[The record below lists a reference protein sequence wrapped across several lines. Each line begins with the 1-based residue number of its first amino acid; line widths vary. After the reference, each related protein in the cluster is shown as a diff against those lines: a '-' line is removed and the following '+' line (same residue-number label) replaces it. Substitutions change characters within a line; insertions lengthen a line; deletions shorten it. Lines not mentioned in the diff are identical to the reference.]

1 MNIRNARWLWLAPLL
16 LLLVLATATSAYA
29 ADPVTLELQA
39 PTSAG
44 LGDQVTLS
52 ALMRDATGSPV
63 KGSRVVF
70 WSPASFL
77 SVGGSI
83 ELGRATTDAQG
94 RATLV
99 YQARIGGAVSLNAY
113 FSGDSRYDPAYASA
127 DMQVE
132 GTAQLTKHPIEGV
145 RVPGLSVW
153 LLVAIV
159 GTVWSIYFVVMVLLG
174 LIAREGAETA
184 RATGRGNE

>member
-1 MNIRNARWLWLAPLL
+1 MRMGRSKLILLAVLPVLL
-16 LLLVLATATSAYA
+16 LAAATPAYA

-39 PTSAG
+39 PKKAG
-44 LGDQVTLS
+44 LGDQVTLNS
-52 ALMRDATGSPV
+52 LVRDAQGSPV

-70 WSPASFL
+70 WMPASFL
-77 SVGGSI
+77 SNGGAV
-83 ELGRATTDAQG
+83 ELGSAITDSRG
-94 RATLV
+94 IATLR
-99 YQARIGGAVSLNAY
+99 YQARIGGTVSLNAY

-153 LLVAIV
+153 LLAGLLGI
-159 GTVWSIYFVVMVLLG
+159 VWSIYLTVMVLLT
-174 LIAREGAETA
+174 LIAREGSRPSEAGGGA
-184 RATGRGNE
+184 DA